1 MTNLEEVINKAV
13 EKSVKEAILAAH
25 PVGSFYFSDND
36 INPAEVFGGG
46 VTQWTRL
53 TDRVLIGAGDSY
65 SVGSEGGEA
74 THVLSEAELPSLS
87 GKLYMPVPGYHG
99 NYCSGIVKSASRT
112 DNPPL
117 TPTPSLAESGTTQW
131 GYEWKFGSGQAHN
144 NLQPYRAVYIWRRTK

>member
-1 MTNLEEVINKAV
+1 MATLKQLIEKAGEV
-13 EKSVKEAILAAH
+13 AILKAH
-25 PVGSFYFSDND
+25 PVGSYFITEEDK
-36 INPAEVFGGG
+36 NPNEILGLGGG
-46 VTQWTRL
+46 VTEWTKL
-53 TDRVLIGAGDSY
+53 TNRVLVGAGGSY

-117 TPTPSLAESGTTQW
+117 TPAPSLAESGTTQW